1 MNLKLIMLIA
11 AVILGIILN
20 VFIGKIA
27 VFLFKKDGT
36 LSRLPIRVVGIMLI
50 INGIPAIFDIL
61 K

>member
-1 MNLKLIMLIA
+1 MNLKLIMWIA

-27 VFLFKKDGT
+27 VFVFKKDGT

>member
-50 INGIPAIFDIL
+50 INGIPAICDIL

>member
-1 MNLKLIMLIA
+1 MNLKLIMWVA

-27 VFLFKKDGT
+27 VFLFKKDGS
-36 LSRLPIRVVGIMLI
+36 LSRIPIRVVGIILL
-50 INGIPAIFDIL
+50 INGIPEIFDIL

>member
-1 MNLKLIMLIA
+1 MNLKLIMWIA

>member
-20 VFIGKIA
+20 VFIGKAA